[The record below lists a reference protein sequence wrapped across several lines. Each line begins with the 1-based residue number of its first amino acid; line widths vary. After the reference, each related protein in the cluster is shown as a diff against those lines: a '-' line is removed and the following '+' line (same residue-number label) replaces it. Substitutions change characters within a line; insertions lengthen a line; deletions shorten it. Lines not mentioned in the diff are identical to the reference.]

1 MVIASVA
8 VATSPSFAQ
17 STIRSVDP
25 GPRLLESYIA
35 YIGPQDLYNSRGIRL
50 TEPWQILRQDRANF
64 HRYGKADRA
73 DQYDSFFADERNRA
87 AKEVML
93 MRGTIQA
100 RAARDLVSGGA
111 MILVEIYGRGSVGEY
126 IDVSVMR

>member
-1 MVIASVA
+1 M
-8 VATSPSFAQ
+8 
-17 STIRSVDP
+17 DP

-50 TEPWQILRQDRANF
+50 TEPCKSCGRTERIFIDMAKLTEPTNTT
-64 HRYGKADRA
+64 
-73 DQYDSFFADERNRA
+73 SFFADERNRA
-87 AKEVML
+87 AMEVML